1 MANQPD
7 RAKIVDFYLAK
18 IDEKD
23 FDILQV
29 RKDLEKNN
37 IEEEEIKIIV
47 RLVDN
52 EMQRRLIHGEN
63 NTDNNHVIWMGGIL
77 TAIGLFITLGTY
89 IGFIDMGNSFVFA
102 YGPLFTGA
110 AILLGGLA
118 YKRRQ

>member
-1 MANQPD
+1 MATQPD

-18 IDEKD
+18 IGQKD

-29 RKDLEKNN
+29 RKELEKNN
-37 IEEEEIKIIV
+37 IDEEEIKVIV
-47 RLVDN
+47 KLVDN
-52 EMQRRLIHGEN
+52 EMQRRLIHQEN
-63 NTDNNHVIWMGGIL
+63 DADNNHVIWVGGIL
-77 TAIGLFITLGTY
+77 TAIGLFITVGTY

-118 YKRRQ
+118 YKRK

>member
-1 MANQPD
+1 MTSQHD
-7 RAKIVDFYLAK
+7 RAKIVDFYIGK
-18 IDEKD
+18 VGNKD

-29 RKDLEKNN
+29 RKELEKNN
-37 IEEEEIKIIV
+37 VDEEEIKIIV

-63 NTDNNHVIWMGGIL
+63 NTDNNHIIWMGGIL
-77 TAIGLFITLGTY
+77 TAIGLFITVGTY

-118 YKRRQ
+118 YKRR